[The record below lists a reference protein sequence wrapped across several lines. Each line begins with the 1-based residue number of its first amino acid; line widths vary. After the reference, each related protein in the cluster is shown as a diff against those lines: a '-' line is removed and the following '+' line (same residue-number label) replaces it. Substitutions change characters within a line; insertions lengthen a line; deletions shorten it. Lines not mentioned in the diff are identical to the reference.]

1 MSTSEI
7 RDGAWK
13 LFRHDPLYRRTI
25 WVMHDHGGQMH
36 FRIDYEIE
44 GLLEANKQ
52 AYNEA
57 PNDWAGEYLHHI
69 ARIPLNLWYDELEQM
84 RDDPKQL
91 DLFLNNPDNR
101 AFRTKKGHVG

>member
-1 MSTSEI
+1 MSTEV
-7 RDGAWK
+7 RDGDWT
-13 LFRHDPLYRRTI
+13 LFKHDPFYRRSI
-25 WVMHDHGGQMH
+25 WVMHDRETGQMH

-57 PNDWAGEYLHHI
+57 PDNWAGDYLHRI
-69 ARIPLNLWYDELEQM
+69 AKIPLNLWYDQLEEKK
-84 RDDPKQL
+84 DDPRQL
-91 DLFLNNPDNR
+91 DLFLNDPDNR